1 MKYQKAK
8 ELQKIPQVHVV
19 NLIKSCLTSE
29 LKRVVERWNIVFSK
43 AAVTIEC
50 ILSDDALKVTYEG
63 PVV

>member
-1 MKYQKAK
+1 M
-8 ELQKIPQVHVV
+8 V

-29 LKRVVERWNIVFSK
+29 LKRIVERWNLVFST
-43 AAVTIEC
+43 AAVIIEC